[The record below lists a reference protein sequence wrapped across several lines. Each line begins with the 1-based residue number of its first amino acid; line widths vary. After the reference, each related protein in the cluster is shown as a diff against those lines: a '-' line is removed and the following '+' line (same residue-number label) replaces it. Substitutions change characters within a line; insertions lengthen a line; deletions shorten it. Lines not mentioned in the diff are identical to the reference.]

1 MERDRRGHF
10 LKLLGLAL
18 GVALIAWV
26 FRDVELSA
34 IANRLAAIGP
44 LGGLLVLLPALGSGL
59 LETVGWHGVF
69 SLIGTRIGFPALF
82 RVRTA
87 TEAAAQTL
95 PAGVVVSES
104 LKVALLSRGGMA
116 VDAAVSGTLARKYLL
131 MTSQSAYIVLAAL
144 FGYGALEALSHHLLG
159 RGGFTPLLVLVGLG
173 IGLGALGIRSLLSH
187 GRLATRLRARLGRIP
202 SRRLERAFANSESWS
217 SSMDHRIERF
227 FRVRSRDEL
236 AVTAWFLGGWLFE
249 SLETFLLLWLV
260 GVPLDFGTAMAVEVV
275 LSMLRMAVF
284 IVPGGLG
291 IQDAGYALFLHALGV
306 PDATAAG
313 AAFAVLKR
321 SKELA
326 YALLGY
332 ALLALELRPER
343 DFRNGR
349 KPLGQHFVRTAA
361 ESAESPFP

>member
-1 MERDRRGHF
+1 VTIQRDRRGQF

-18 GVALIAWV
+18 GIALIAWV
-26 FRDVELSA
+26 FRDVELA
-34 IANRLAAIGP
+34 TIANRLAAIGP

-59 LETVGWHGVF
+59 IETAGWHGVF
-69 SLIGTRIGFPALF
+69 SLIGNRVGFPALF

-87 TEAAAQTL
+87 SEAAAQTL

-104 LKVALLSRGGMA
+104 LKVALLTRGGMA
-116 VDAAVSGTLARKYLL
+116 VDAAISGTLARKYLL

-144 FGYGALEALSHHLLG
+144 FGFAALEALSHHLVG
-159 RGGFTPLLVLVGLG
+159 RGGFTLLLGFVGLG

-187 GRLATRLRARLGRIP
+187 GRLATRLRDRLRRIP
-202 SRRLERAFANSESWS
+202 NRRLERALADSESWS
-217 SSMDHRIERF
+217 TSMDHRIERF
-227 FRVRSRDEL
+227 FRVRARDEF
-236 AVTAWFLGGWLFE
+236 AITAWFLAGWLFE

-332 ALLALELRPER
+332 ALLAFELRAER
-343 DFRNGR
+343 D
-349 KPLGQHFVRTAA
+349 PVT
-361 ESAESPFP
+361 FP